1 VIVSEEHMVALSA
14 NERAPRTVADI
25 CRSLPL
31 PRQAVDLSAAQMSGA
46 RGDID
51 VPARRAP

>member
-1 VIVSEEHMVALSA
+1 MVALSA
-14 NERAPRTVADI
+14 NERAGRTVADI

-46 RGDID
+46 RGDVD
-51 VPARRAP
+51 VPARRTR